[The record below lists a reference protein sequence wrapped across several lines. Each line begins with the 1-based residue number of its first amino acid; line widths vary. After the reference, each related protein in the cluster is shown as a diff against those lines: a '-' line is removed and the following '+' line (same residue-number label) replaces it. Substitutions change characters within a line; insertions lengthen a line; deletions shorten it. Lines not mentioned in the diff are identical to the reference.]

1 MTEQN
6 FFESVLNWLHKGY
19 PDGVPPKDYIP
30 VLALLK
36 RSLSEEEVVKAAQTI
51 LRDAGADPVTDQQ
64 IEEAIRSVTEK
75 EPNPEEMNQVASR
88 LASVGWPLVLSMLT
102 NTMLPGASNAGG
114 FVRSPIHALKISIQI
129 GSAALEPSKSR
140 SLLSSIPIHTT
151 QSSSEVK
158 PANQPSRDV
167 PVLPAAGT
175 LKPAAARA
183 PAAVPLRI
191 TSCIMLV
198 TM

>member
-6 FFESVLNWLHKGY
+6 FFESVLSWLHKGY

-51 LRDAGADPVTDQQ
+51 LREAGADPVTDQQ

-88 LASVGWPLVLSMLT
+88 LASVGWPL
-102 NTMLPGASNAGG
+102 A
-114 FVRSPIHALKISIQI
+114 
-129 GSAALEPSKSR
+129 
-140 SLLSSIPIHTT
+140 
-151 QSSSEVK
+151 
-158 PANQPSRDV
+158 
-167 PVLPAAGT
+167 
-175 LKPAAARA
+175 A
-183 PAAVPLRI
+183 PAR
-191 TSCIMLV
+191 
-198 TM
+198 